1 MADSPV
7 FECVCEVLE
16 QSTPLDRLESRGTVR
31 LALKQAGLEARSV
44 TASQMSVIL
53 EKVLPA
59 ELSTRGVTDIEG
71 LLDRTGSALS
81 GLDVETEHS
90 SPEAVFERLGR

>member
-7 FECVCEVLE
+7 FERVCEVIE
-16 QSTPLDRLESRGTVR
+16 QSTDLDRLESRGTVR
-31 LALKQAGLEARSV
+31 LSLKQAGLEARNV

-53 EKVLPA
+53 EKVLPT
-59 ELSTRGVTDIEG
+59 ELATHGVTDIED
-71 LLDRTGSALS
+71 LLDRAGSALS
-81 GLDVETEHS
+81 GLDLETDHS